1 LTTSQLAAD
10 QGFPLGTALA
20 FSSTVLAYAEG
31 VSVLMREWWSTRWYT
46 PILGLAALLFA
57 LLVAGLA
64 AMERLAADVPHAVT
78 SHAWTLALDRAD
90 ASLAHGDTAG
100 AMSAWRDAHTAAMR
114 SGQWEG
120 MIAVGDAS
128 RRLGESSGSPR
139 ESLARARQAY
149 LTALFRARRER
160 SVEGSLRAAVAFGEL
175 GDRQV
180 LAQALR
186 IAERQAGRDPVSRAR
201 VRAVADRWMPSPRE
215 LDTRDPSLSKGHQP

>member
-1 LTTSQLAAD
+1 
-10 QGFPLGTALA
+10 
-20 FSSTVLAYAEG
+20 
-31 VSVLMREWWSTRWYT
+31 MREWWSTRWYT
-46 PILGLAALLFA
+46 PILALAALLFA

-64 AMERLAADVPHAVT
+64 AMERLVAEAPHAAVPR
-78 SHAWTLALDRAD
+78 AWTQALDRAD
-90 ASLAHGDTAG
+90 AAMAQGDATG
-100 AMSAWRDAHTAAMR
+100 AMSAWRDAHAAAMR
-114 SGQWEG
+114 SGQWES

-128 RRLGESSGSPR
+128 RRLGASSGSPR

-201 VRAVADRWMPSPRE
+201 VRAVADRWMTSPLE
-215 LDTRDPSLSKGHQP
+215 LDTRDPYLSGGHQP

>member
-1 LTTSQLAAD
+1 
-10 QGFPLGTALA
+10 
-20 FSSTVLAYAEG
+20 
-31 VSVLMREWWSTRWYT
+31 MREWWSTRWYT
-46 PILGLAALLFA
+46 PILALAALLFA

-64 AMERLAADVPHAVT
+64 AMERLAADAPHAVAP
-78 SHAWTLALDRAD
+78 HAWTTALDRVA
-90 ASLAHGDTAG
+90 AAIAEGDDTE
-100 AMSAWRDAHTAAMR
+100 AMSAWRDAHAAALR

-128 RRLGESSGSPR
+128 RRLGEGHGSR
-139 ESLARARQAY
+139 GESVARARQAY

-175 GDRQV
+175 GDRHV

-201 VRAVADRWMPSPRE
+201 VRAVAERWMTSPLE
-215 LDTRDPSLSKGHQP
+215 LDTRDPYLSGGHQP

>member
-1 LTTSQLAAD
+1 
-10 QGFPLGTALA
+10 
-20 FSSTVLAYAEG
+20 
-31 VSVLMREWWSTRWYT
+31 MREWWSTRWYT
-46 PILGLAALLFA
+46 PILALAALLFA

-64 AMERLAADVPHAVT
+64 AMERLAAQAPHAVT
-78 SHAWTLALDRAD
+78 PHTWTTALDRAD
-90 ASLAHGDTAG
+90 VALAEGDIAG
-100 AMSAWRDAHTAAMR
+100 AMSAWREAHAAAMR

-128 RRLGESSGSPR
+128 RRLGEGGGAAR
-139 ESLARARQAY
+139 ESVARARQAY

-175 GDRQV
+175 GDRHV

-201 VRAVADRWMPSPRE
+201 VRAVADRWMTSPLE
-215 LDTRDPSLSKGHQP
+215 LDTRDPHLSGGHQP